1 MSNPFVLADASAVIA
16 DLFHH
21 PQHNVAQRKTLLV
34 APDTLSYGDTNKE
47 VAVLLGLFA
56 RRGLN
61 KGDSIVLC
69 LENDADMMVF
79 FLAAFR
85 YGLITTTIDINAT
98 QHEVDQLFALVG
110 PKAVVCSHDIHSRW
124 SQQNSIPDSLV
135 LSVSVSPRARKS
147 GKLSNLFSRTKSKA
161 SEAVNQYPA
170 MVVGVEAMQQPPQE
184 PESGDPVVRAFTSGS
199 TGVPKVVS
207 LSYQAIISQARVMA
221 GQTQIDQNSVVLS
234 LFQFTQLGALASGI
248 LLSYF
253 SGCSL
258 CRPVR
263 KFAYQHIPLLL
274 DSIYKHRVTHFYL
287 VPTMMDLLLQFGSNL
302 KEAFDTKEFKH
313 FLCMAAMLPKSL
325 WQEFESVT
333 GKEVINSFGLTEANN
348 LTYSGPDDIARDM
361 DSVGRCID
369 SEVKIVDASGAEMP
383 AGEQGELAIRSATM
397 LSEYYGN
404 PEATQ
409 QVLKD
414 GWFHTGDLA
423 RLDEHGNVFI
433 VGRIKDVII
442 SGGYNIYP
450 EEINLH
456 LREHA
461 SVAEAFTMGYKSDT
475 WGEQVISCVVPKDA
489 ELLESELVGFL
500 RQRLSELKVP
510 KRIFSVERLP
520 MNARGKIDRQAVV
533 AILNEKMIEQHGS
546 ASEGNREQVLGIAAE
561 IFMIDP
567 ATLNS
572 SSSYSDTPGWDSLG
586 HIMLITEVEK
596 QFGFKVAP
604 LDVLKIQTLGDLVG
618 MIDTNKDS
626 SKAVL
631 EQVF

>member
-1 MSNPFVLADASAVIA
+1 MSNPFVLADASAAIA
-16 DLFHH
+16 DLFHQS
-21 PQHNVAQRKTLLV
+21 QHKIAQRKTLLL
-34 APDTLSYGDTNKE
+34 APYTLSYGEANKE
-47 VAVLLGLFA
+47 ISVLLSLFDK
-56 RRGLN
+56 RRLV
-61 KGDSIVLC
+61 KGDSIILC
-69 LENDADMMVF
+69 LENDADMVVF

-85 YGLITTTIDINAT
+85 YGLVTTTIDINAT
-98 QHEVDQLFALVG
+98 QHEVDQLFELVS
-110 PKAVVCSHDIHSRW
+110 PKAVVCSDDIHAKW
-124 SQQNSIPDSLV
+124 SQHSLIPNDLV
-135 LSVSVSPRARKS
+135 LSISVSPRGRKS
-147 GKLSNLFSRTKSKA
+147 GKLSSLFSKTKNKTDDTIK
-161 SEAVNQYPA
+161 QYPD
-170 MVVGVEAMQQPPQE
+170 MVVDIEVMMQPPQE
-184 PESGDPVVRAFTSGS
+184 PELDDPAVRAFTSGS

-207 LSYQAIISQARVMA
+207 LSYEAIISQARVMA
-221 GQTQIDQNSVVLS
+221 RQTQVEQNSVVLS

-253 SGCSL
+253 SGSSL

-302 KEAFDTKEFKH
+302 KEAFDTREFKH

-348 LTYSGPDDIARDM
+348 LTYSGPDDAERDM

-369 SEVKIVDASGAEMP
+369 SEVKIVDVNGVEMP
-383 AGEQGELAIRSATM
+383 MGEQGELATRSATM

-404 PEATQ
+404 SAATQ

-423 RLDEHGNVFI
+423 RLDKHGNVFI

-450 EEINLH
+450 EEININ
-456 LREHA
+456 LREH
-461 SVAEAFTMGYKSDT
+461 SGVAEAFTMGYKSDT
-475 WGEQVISCVVPKDA
+475 WGEQVISCVVPKSA
-489 ELLESELVGFL
+489 ELSESELTGFL

-510 KRIFSVERLP
+510 KRIFLLDQLP
-520 MNARGKIDRQAVV
+520 MNARGKIDRQLITT
-533 AILNEKMIEQHGS
+533 ILNEKMAEQHGGVS
-546 ASEGNREQVLGIAAE
+546 TDDREKVLRIAAE
-561 IFMIDP
+561 VFMIDP
-567 ATLNS
+567 DTLNT

-586 HIMLITEVEK
+586 HLMLITEVEK

-604 LDVLKIQTLGDLVG
+604 LEVLKIQTLGDLLG
-618 MIDTNKDS
+618 LIDANKGVS
-626 SKAVL
+626 QPTL
-631 EQVF
+631 EQVL